1 MRVNKMCEKTLLENI
16 QGLEKQIQLADAKEK
31 EIAKQR
37 VIKVKQ
43 DVETTK
49 SKALALKQS
58 TKAIFFYQLLRNQGE
73 ELSVV
78 LIEAQLSMV
87 QLYDQKEQ
95 DMVMELN
102 AAHTSL
108 KERK

>member
-1 MRVNKMCEKTLLENI
+1 
-16 QGLEKQIQLADAKEK
+16 
-31 EIAKQR
+31 
-37 VIKVKQ
+37 
-43 DVETTK
+43 
-49 SKALALKQS
+49 LKQS